1 MPLFFRCHITGLI
14 QPPLFCVT
22 PNPPNQHTPRMSRY
36 GLGPLL
42 HTIRHDARNVLI
54 LPRPCHFI
62 ADRGHEGRNTCGK
75 RVSFCARALH
85 HRTPTQVG
93 STTCI
98 SPRQQARASILA
110 DNLPPS
116 LLLVLGEEH
125 TLTRKKSTKKN
136 KEVTNDF

>member
-1 MPLFFRCHITGLI
+1 MPLFFSLSHNWT
-14 QPPLFCVT
+14 
-22 PNPPNQHTPRMSRY
+22 HTPPSLLCY
-36 GLGPLL
+36 AEPTQPTHAQNVKIWSGPPL

-54 LPRPCHFI
+54 LPRPCHFT

-75 RVSFCARALH
+75 HVSFCARALH
-85 HRTPTQVG
+85 HRTPTQVR

-98 SPRQQARASILA
+98 GPRQQARASILA

-125 TLTRKKSTKKN
+125 TLTRKKSTKNN